1 MEIPKF
7 ANESEEA
14 AWWFNNQAAT
24 LKMFEKAAAEGRLGH
39 GTAKKEMDERKYN
52 GLKKEEK

>member
-14 AWWFNNQAAT
+14 AWWFDNQPAMLA
-24 LKMFEKAAAEGRLGH
+24 MFEKAAAEGRLGH
-39 GTAKKEMDERKYN
+39 GTAKKEIAARKN
-52 GLKKEEK
+52 QRKQEA